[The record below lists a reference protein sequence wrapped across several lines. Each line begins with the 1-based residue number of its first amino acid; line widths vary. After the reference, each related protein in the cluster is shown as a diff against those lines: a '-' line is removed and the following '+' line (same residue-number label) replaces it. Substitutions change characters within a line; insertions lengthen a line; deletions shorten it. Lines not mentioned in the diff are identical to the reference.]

1 MILLFPQATT
11 AFNQMIVEMFDN
23 SIGDTFLEKSFGSY
37 DFEHVT
43 KVVVIVLKNTLVET
57 VLSDFLSKSSEIR
70 NYEIV
75 VLERETSGSIC
86 SILMATPLLNNESV
100 IISALDQIVVG
111 QKLNFNDFEGMS
123 DADVIA
129 PTYGSDDP
137 LLCYTLEDEVGNVI
151 QLFEK
156 KRVSGDAILG
166 MYFIRDFSVFFR
178 NCHELLIKFRGFQ
191 DRIFYTSDVINSFI
205 GQNAKCYF
213 PSIELTYIKVRSSKD
228 MSNI

>member
-23 SIGDTFLEKSFGSY
+23 NIGDTFLEKSFGSY

-43 KVVVIVLKNTLVET
+43 KVVVIVLKNILVET

-100 IISALDQIVVG
+100 MISALDQIILG

-123 DADVIA
+123 DADLIA

-156 KRVSGDAILG
+156 KRVSGNAILG

-191 DRIFYTSDVINSFI
+191 ERVFYTSDVVNSYI
-205 GQNAKCYF
+205 GQDAKCYF
-213 PSIELTYIKVRSSKD
+213 PSLELTYIKVRSSKD
-228 MSNI
+228 MSKL

>member
-100 IISALDQIVVG
+100 IISALDQIVLG

-205 GQNAKCYF
+205 GQDAKCYF

>member
-1 MILLFPQATT
+1 MILLFPQATN

-156 KRVSGDAILG
+156 KRVSGEAILG

-205 GQNAKCYF
+205 GQDAKCYF

>member
-23 SIGDTFLEKSFGSY
+23 NIGDTFLEKSFGSY

-43 KVVVIVLKNTLVET
+43 KVVVIVLKNILVET

-100 IISALDQIVVG
+100 MISALDQIILG

-123 DADVIA
+123 DADLIA

-205 GQNAKCYF
+205 GQDAKCYF

-228 MSNI
+228 MSKL

>member
-1 MILLFPQATT
+1 
-11 AFNQMIVEMFDN
+11 
-23 SIGDTFLEKSFGSY
+23 
-37 DFEHVT
+37 
-43 KVVVIVLKNTLVET
+43 VVIVLKNILVET

-100 IISALDQIVVG
+100 MISALDQIILG

-123 DADVIA
+123 DADLIA

-191 DRIFYTSDVINSFI
+191 ERVFYTSDVVNSYI
-205 GQNAKCYF
+205 GQDAKCYF
-213 PSIELTYIKVRSSKD
+213 PSLELTYIKVRSSKD
-228 MSNI
+228 MSKL

>member
-23 SIGDTFLEKSFGSY
+23 NIGDTFLEKSFGSY

-43 KVVVIVLKNTLVET
+43 KVVVIVLKNILVET

-100 IISALDQIVVG
+100 MISALDQIILG

-123 DADVIA
+123 DADLIA

-178 NCHELLIKFRGFQ
+178 NCHELLIKFRGS
-191 DRIFYTSDVINSFI
+191 RKSVLY
-205 GQNAKCYF
+205 
-213 PSIELTYIKVRSSKD
+213 VRRC
-228 MSNI
+228 

>member
-23 SIGDTFLEKSFGSY
+23 NIGDTFLEKSFGSY

-43 KVVVIVLKNTLVET
+43 KVVVIVLKNILVET

-100 IISALDQIVVG
+100 MISALDQIILG

-123 DADVIA
+123 DADLIA

-191 DRIFYTSDVINSFI
+191 ERVFYTSDVVNSYI
-205 GQNAKCYF
+205 GQDAKCYF
-213 PSIELTYIKVRSSKD
+213 PSLELTYIKVRSSKD
-228 MSNI
+228 MSKL

>member
-205 GQNAKCYF
+205 GQDAKCYF